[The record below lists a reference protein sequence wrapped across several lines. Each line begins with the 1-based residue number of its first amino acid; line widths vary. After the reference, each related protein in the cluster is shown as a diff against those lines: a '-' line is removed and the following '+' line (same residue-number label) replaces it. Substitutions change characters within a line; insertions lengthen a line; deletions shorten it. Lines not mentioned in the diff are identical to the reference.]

1 MNAEQLLDALSQ
13 LPDDLIA
20 QVDTLRVPK
29 KKPIPWKRILPIAAS
44 LALVI
49 GAVSVAAPLLQRKG
63 VAMDSQCSVQEA
75 APQAP
80 ESAMEPEAPAE
91 KAPTEVGGAPL
102 APETD
107 EAEETEIQA
116 IPVTAHTFLYYG
128 AEPNG
133 TGVEIISSRSEL
145 ESCNLRPEA
154 LWVEAYDEAYFEE
167 NQLIFLLTDAASSSV
182 RYDILG
188 IHNTAPGCWELT
200 GTRLVP
206 EWCTEDMTHQ
216 LILVELPRM
225 VEPEDTVTLN
235 LTLVR
240 GS

>member
-1 MNAEQLLDALSQ
+1 MNAEQLLDALCQ

-29 KKPIPWKRILPIAAS
+29 KKTIPWKRILPIAAS

-80 ESAMEPEAPAE
+80 ESAMEPESPAE
-91 KAPTEVGGAPL
+91 KAPMEVSGAPL

-107 EAEETEIQA
+107 EADKTEIQV
-116 IPVTAHTFLYYG
+116 ISVTAHTFLYYS

-133 TGVEIISSRSEL
+133 TGAEIISSLSEL
-145 ESCNLRPEA
+145 ESCSLQPEE
-154 LWVEAYDEAYFEE
+154 LWVEAYDEAFFEE

-182 RYDILG
+182 RYDVRAIQQ
-188 IHNTAPGCWELT
+188 TAPGSWELT
-200 GTRLVP
+200 GNRIVP

-216 LILVELPRM
+216 LIIVELPRM
-225 VEPEDTVTLN
+225 MEPEDAVILN
-235 LTLVR
+235 LKLVME
-240 GS
+240 

>member
-1 MNAEQLLDALSQ
+1 MNAEQLLDALCQ

-29 KKPIPWKRILPIAAS
+29 KKAFPWKRILPIAAS

-49 GAVSVAAPLLQRKG
+49 GAVSVALPLLQRKG

-75 APQAP
+75 APQEPA
-80 ESAMEPEAPAE
+80 SAMPEAPAE
-91 KAPTEVGGAPL
+91 TAPMDIYGTPM

-107 EAEETEIQA
+107 EADKTEIQV
-116 IPVTAHTFLYYG
+116 ISVTAHTFRYYS

-133 TGVEIISSRSEL
+133 TGAEIISSLSEL
-145 ESCNLRPEA
+145 ESCSLQPEE
-154 LWVEAYDEAYFEE
+154 LWVEAYDEAFFEE

-182 RYDILG
+182 RYDVRAIQQ
-188 IHNTAPGCWELT
+188 TAPGSWELT
-200 GTRLVP
+200 GNRIVP

-216 LILVELPRM
+216 LIIVELPRM
-225 VEPEDTVTLN
+225 VEPEDTVILN
-235 LTLVR
+235 LTLVQK
-240 GS
+240 